1 MSVLSLNIRKTLIK
15 ISLGSCEFAR
25 AHSPGGFSKLL
36 KLIFNDSASREMSED
51 RHWKMQ
57 YVVLSYHIIS
67 CTLTVTTRH
76 NWFTLKINIESLAVC
91 PEK

>member
-36 KLIFNDSASREMSED
+36 KLIFNDTASREMSED
-51 RHWKMQ
+51 RH
-57 YVVLSYHIIS
+57 
-67 CTLTVTTRH
+67 
-76 NWFTLKINIESLAVC
+76 
-91 PEK
+91 